1 MENWLLKKKYIS
13 QESIKNNF
21 ELDDIICELI
31 SKRDFKSQ
39 KEIYEYLNPSTKQ
52 LHNPFLL
59 KGMNEAIEIIKDDIK
74 KGNLIY
80 LALDYDV
87 DGIISGAI
95 SYLGLKKLGA
105 NCKCILPHRVKDG
118 YGLNTSIIK
127 EIKNKGGSTVITFD
141 NGIAAFDAVDY
152 AKELGLKIIVTDHH
166 DVPFVMNNGEK
177 IYNYVNSDVIINPKQ
192 VDCHYPFKGLCGGA
206 IAYKLIEAL
215 GMSNQVEEGFFKDI
229 FPLAALAT
237 ICDVM
242 ELKNENRTIVALGLK
257 EIMNLNNPG
266 LKSLL
271 QELDIVNTLTPY
283 DVGFKIGPC
292 FNSSGRLETAEYSLE
307 LLVRKTEKEG
317 SAKYLVELNETRK
330 HLTKEGAE
338 KAFEIIEKE
347 QSYNHSMIVV
357 FLEYT
362 HESIAGIIAS
372 RVKERY
378 NRPTIVITRS
388 EEGLKGSARSIEG
401 FNVFEHISKYK
412 EFLVKFGGHPMAAG
426 LSLKEENLNDFKRN
440 VVQGA
445 DDLNLNMDKK
455 IRIDTVVE
463 FKDLNLS
470 LAKSLEI
477 LEPFGKGNEKPVF
490 ATKDVNL
497 ISYTVL
503 GKNKNVLKIKFKDKS
518 GEREFIAF
526 NNVDKVMNLFKKR
539 VQVDEKNDIISFA
552 HSNFDIIF
560 NISTN
565 IFRGEQRLQL
575 ELISI
580 R

>member
-31 SKRDFKSQ
+31 SKREFKSQ

-59 KGMNEAIEIIKDDIK
+59 KGMNEAIEIIKNDIE

-166 DVPFVMNNGEK
+166 DIPFIMNNGGK
-177 IYNYVNSDVIINPKQ
+177 TYNYVNADVIINPKQ
-192 VDCHYPFKGLCGGA
+192 VDCQYPFKGLCGGA
-206 IAYKLIEAL
+206 IAYKLVEAL
-215 GMSNQVEEGFFKDI
+215 GMSNQVEDGFFKDI

-257 EIMNLNNPG
+257 DIININNPG
-266 LKSLL
+266 LKRLL
-271 QELDIVNTLTPY
+271 QELDIINTITPY

-307 LLVRKTEKEG
+307 LLVRNKEKEG

-357 FLEYT
+357 FLENT

-412 EFLVKFGGHPMAAG
+412 KFLVKFGGHPMAAG
-426 LSLKEENLNDFKRN
+426 LSLKEENLNNFKQN

-455 IRIDTVVE
+455 IRIDTIIE
-463 FKDLNLS
+463 FKDLNLV

-497 ISYTVL
+497 ISYSVL

-518 GEREFIAF
+518 SEREFIAF

-539 VQVDEKNDIISFA
+539 VQVEGKNDIISFA

>member
-31 SKRDFKSQ
+31 SKREFKSQ

-59 KGMNEAIEIIKDDIK
+59 KGMNEAIEIIKNDIE

-166 DVPFVMNNGEK
+166 DIPFIMNNGGK
-177 IYNYVNSDVIINPKQ
+177 TYNYVNADVIINPKQ
-192 VDCHYPFKGLCGGA
+192 VDCQYPFKGLCGGA
-206 IAYKLIEAL
+206 IAYKLVEAL
-215 GMSNQVEEGFFKDI
+215 GMSNQVEDGFFKDI

-257 EIMNLNNPG
+257 DIININNPG
-266 LKSLL
+266 LKRLL
-271 QELDIVNTLTPY
+271 QELDIINTITPY

-307 LLVRKTEKEG
+307 LLVRNKEKEG

-357 FLEYT
+357 FLENT

-412 EFLVKFGGHPMAAG
+412 KFLVKFGGHPMAAG
-426 LSLKEENLNDFKRN
+426 LSLKEENLNNFKQN

-455 IRIDTVVE
+455 IRIDTIIE
-463 FKDLNLS
+463 FKDLNLV

-490 ATKDVNL
+490 ATRDVNL
-497 ISYTVL
+497 ISYSVL

-518 GEREFIAF
+518 SEREFIAF

-539 VQVDEKNDIISFA
+539 VQVEGKNDIISFA

>member
-31 SKRDFKSQ
+31 SKREFKSQ

-59 KGMNEAIEIIKDDIK
+59 KGMNEAIEIIKSDIE

-166 DVPFVMNNGEK
+166 DIPFIMNNGGK
-177 IYNYVNSDVIINPKQ
+177 TYNYVNADVIINPKQ
-192 VDCHYPFKGLCGGA
+192 VDCQYPFKGLCGGA
-206 IAYKLIEAL
+206 IAYKLVEAL
-215 GMSNQVEEGFFKDI
+215 GMSNQVEDGFFKDI

-257 EIMNLNNPG
+257 DIININNPG

-271 QELDIVNTLTPY
+271 QELDIINTITPY

-307 LLVRKTEKEG
+307 LLVRNKEKEG

-357 FLEYT
+357 FLENT

-412 EFLVKFGGHPMAAG
+412 KFLVKFGGHPMAAG
-426 LSLKEENLNDFKRN
+426 LSLKEENLNNFKQN

-455 IRIDTVVE
+455 IRIDTIIE
-463 FKDLNLS
+463 FKDLNLV

-497 ISYTVL
+497 ISYSVL

-518 GEREFIAF
+518 SEREFIAF

-539 VQVDEKNDIISFA
+539 VQVEGKNDIISFA